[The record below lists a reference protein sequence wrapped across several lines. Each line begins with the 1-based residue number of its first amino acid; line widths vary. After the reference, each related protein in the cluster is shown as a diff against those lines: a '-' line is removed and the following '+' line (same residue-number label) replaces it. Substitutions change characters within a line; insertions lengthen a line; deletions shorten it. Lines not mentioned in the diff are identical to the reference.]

1 MFLIFIKNY
10 GKIYSL
16 KTVIKNDTYESLK
29 EYIICPKCKKIILE
43 PVMCSKCENH
53 FCKKCIDKKNKCPN
67 GCKKVKLNDS
77 KKNFIKKLK
86 FKCIR
91 GCGTE
96 IPYDDITDH
105 YKSDCDKNNKMK
117 FLSKE
122 QMSNI
127 KREDIS
133 YVKSKFYKFVFIYC
147 KFI

>member
-1 MFLIFIKNY
+1 MVNTKNMEEFINLTTLIQ
-10 GKIYSL
+10 
-16 KTVIKNDTYESLK
+16 NDTYESLK
-29 EYIICPKCKKIILE
+29 ELIICPICTKIILE
-43 PVMCSKCENH
+43 PVMCSECENH
-53 FCKKCIDKKNKCPN
+53 FCKQCIDKKNKCPN
-67 GCKKVKLNDS
+67 GCKSSKLNDS
-77 KKNFIKKLK
+77 RRNFIKKLK

-127 KREDIS
+127 KREDIA
-133 YVKSKFYKFVFIYC
+133 YVKSKVL
-147 KFI
+147 